1 MKKILRKTKKV
12 LRKIKKLIKKLN
24 KSNFAK
30 WKYIN
35 YYYNLKIDNCV
46 ILLESQQGREVNGNI
61 YYILK
66 ELSTNEEYISFKLY
80 LTVLKENK
88 EKIKKFLYY
97 KGIKNVN
104 FVELNT
110 KEYFKIIS
118 KAKYLINDNTFLPFF
133 IKKEG
138 QIYLNTWHGTP
149 LKSLGKKIKND
160 MHNIGNTQK
169 NFLMSDYLLYPNEY
183 TKNHMIEDYMIKNLR
198 CDINIMMSGYPRNSV
213 FFDDEQ
219 RISIRKELN
228 LEGKQI
234 IAYMPTWR
242 GTVQNQKNSA
252 QDINHILQ
260 KLDKKLKSNQI
271 LYVNLHP
278 IEKSKVNYNKFRK
291 IKPFPDN
298 YETYEFLNV
307 ADLLITD
314 YSSVF
319 FDFANTN
326 RKIILFPY
334 DKNEYLNDR
343 GLYMMLEE
351 LPFSIVYNIND
362 LMNEINSND
371 NYNYDNFKKTF
382 CNYDNINVTK
392 QICETIILNKETNVK
407 IDKLKSNKK
416 ENVLI
421 YPGNLAP
428 NGVTASLKNL
438 LFSVDRT
445 KRNYYLL
452 LDSKSVQRYQ
462 NELYELSKY
471 VDYITIKGQMNL
483 NLFNKIINFFYRHK
497 LIDTFI
503 FTKIFRKNFKTEIKR
518 ILGESKFDTV
528 IQFSGYA
535 YKKILLFSYFDCNRV
550 IYVHSNMKKEIET
563 RKNQRKDV
571 LKYAYNNYDKIAI
584 VTEDLLD
591 STKYFIKR
599 KNENKILVVN
609 NLINYDIINKKKN
622 LPVKIEN
629 STTMNIS
636 FAKLNKILNSQSKK
650 FINVGRF
657 SPEKGQ
663 FRLIK
668 CFERLWKE
676 DNSIYLIIIGGRGEL
691 YEQIV
696 DYVSKLECK
705 NNIVTINNVK
715 NPYAIMSKCD
725 YFVLSSFYE
734 GFGLVLAEAN
744 ICGLPIISTDIDGPK
759 KFMEKYNGTLVE
771 NSNDG
776 IYEGMKQLLADKIK
790 IIDVDYKKYNKQALN
805 QFENLLKK
813 EGK

>member
-1 MKKILRKTKKV
+1 MRKIIKILK
-12 LRKIKKLIKKLN
+12 KIKKNIKKIN

-35 YYYNLKIDNCV
+35 YYYHLKIDNSV

-66 ELSTNEEYISFKLY
+66 ELSTNEEYISYKLY

-88 EKIKKFLYY
+88 EKIKKFLYC

-118 KAKYLINDNTFLPFF
+118 KAKFLINDNTFLPFF
-133 IKKEG
+133 IKKED

-149 LKSLGKKIKND
+149 LKSLGKNIKND

-183 TKNHMIEDYMIKNLR
+183 TRDHIIEDYMIGNLK
-198 CDINIMMSGYPRNSV
+198 CNINIMMSGYPRNSV

-219 RISIRKELN
+219 RISIRKNLN
-228 LEGKQI
+228 LEGKQV

-242 GTVQNQKNSA
+242 GTVQNQKNNA
-252 QDINHILQ
+252 QDINYILQ
-260 KLDKKLKSNQI
+260 KLDKKLNSNQI

-291 IKPFPDN
+291 IKPFPSD
-298 YETYEFLNV
+298 YETYEFLNA

-326 RKIILFPY
+326 RKIILFTY
-334 DKNEYLNDR
+334 DKNEYLSDR

-351 LPFSIVYNIND
+351 LPFSIVYNIKD
-362 LMNEINSND
+362 LINEINCDND
-371 NYNYDNFKKTF
+371 YNYDEFKKIF
-382 CNYDNINVTK
+382 CKYDSINVTK
-392 QICETIILNKETNVK
+392 KICERIILNKQNNLK

-438 LFSVDRT
+438 LSSVDRT

-462 NELYELSKY
+462 NELYDLSKY

-483 NLFNKIINFFYRHK
+483 SLLNKIINLFYRHK
-497 LIDTFI
+497 LISTFV
-503 FTKIFRKNFKTEIKR
+503 FMKMFRKHFKTEIKR

-535 YKKILLFSYFDCNRV
+535 YKKILLLSCFDCNRV
-550 IYVHSNMKKEIET
+550 IYVHSDMKKEIET

-591 STKYFIKR
+591 STCYFMKR
-599 KNENKILVVN
+599 KNKNKIMIVN

-629 STTMNIS
+629 STTMNVS
-636 FAKLNKILNSQSKK
+636 FAKLNKILNSKSKK

-676 DNSIYLIIIGGRGEL
+676 DNSIYLIIMGGRGEL
-691 YEQIV
+691 YKQIV

-705 NNIVTINNVK
+705 NNIVTIYNVK
-715 NPYAIMSKCD
+715 NPYAILNRCN

-734 GFGLVLAEAN
+734 GFGLVLVEAN
-744 ICGLPIISTDIDGPK
+744 ICNLPIISTNIDGPK
-759 KFMEKYNGTLVE
+759 KFMEKHGGTLVE
-771 NSNDG
+771 NSEEG
-776 IYEGMKQLLADKIK
+776 IYKGMKSLLNDEIK
-790 IIDVDYKKYNKQALN
+790 VINVNYEDYNMFALN
-805 QFENLLKK
+805 QFENLFKK
-813 EGK
+813 KGKR